1 MSSPDGALTGQVAI
15 VTGAGRGIGRVIAE
29 RLAADGAQ
37 VGLVSRSAGQL
48 TATGAAIRA
57 VGGRC
62 AQATADVCDPG
73 QVDAAVAA
81 LTDALGPVDLLVNN
95 AGINT
100 SIGPVW
106 EVDPDEW
113 WSVVGTNLRGPFL
126 CSRAVLP
133 GMLARRRGRIVNIA
147 SHATLRG
154 APYDTAYACSKTAL
168 IRFTDSLAAEV
179 AEAGLRVFALS
190 PGSVHTGLTDGV
202 HGSDAGQRW
211 LGGSLAKLTFV
222 PPDLAADAVAF
233 LAGGGGDGLSGRF
246 FHVSNDVRAL
256 AAAADDIA
264 ARDLYQ
270 LRWRTDS
277 TPGGV
282 S

>member
-1 MSSPDGALTGQVAI
+1 MSSPAGALTGQVAI
-15 VTGAGRGIGRVIAE
+15 VTGAGRGIGRAIAE
-29 RLAADGAQ
+29 RLAADGAR

-48 TATGAAIRA
+48 AAIAAAIRA
-57 VGGRC
+57 AGGHC
-62 AQATADVCDPG
+62 AQATADVCDRG
-73 QVDAAVAA
+73 QVDAAVAG

-100 SIGPVW
+100 CIGPVW
-106 EVDPDEW
+106 EVDPDAW

-133 GMLARRRGRIVNIA
+133 GMLARRRGRIVNIV

-154 APYDTAYACSKTAL
+154 SPYDTAYACSKTAL

-179 AEAGLRVFALS
+179 AQAGLGVFALS

-202 HGSDAGQRW
+202 HESDAGKRW
-211 LGGSLAKLTFV
+211 LGGNLAKLTFV

-256 AAAADDIA
+256 AAAAGDIA
-264 ARDLYQ
+264 AHDLYQ
-270 LRWRTDS
+270 LRWRTD
-277 TPGGV
+277 PIRGGP
-282 S
+282 